1 MRSQLKNISTTA
13 IVVTCSA
20 IFGFWFLTPSV
31 VFPWST
37 DWLRWGDMEFA
48 QYIWQYYRHT
58 PLLQWPVTAVDSYG
72 EGWGTIFP
80 SSAGI
85 ALVGL
90 PLKFI
95 SPILPENFQFL
106 GAWTLSCFV
115 LQGFFAD
122 RLFAHFGLSAL
133 ERIFGSLS
141 ILVAPIFIFRMGMSH
156 LDLSAQWVVL
166 AGLLLYFKD
175 SVRRPLIRWLILIAV
190 TISIHIYLVVLVI
203 AIGAAWVV
211 KSWVSRSGQNQIRS
225 SAYSAVLM
233 IFTSLLMWWFLGYA
247 TFLGQAKGVGFF
259 RLNTLAFFNP
269 ESGVDVT
276 YSHVCSWLPVIRNRA
291 FFGEESEGFGF
302 LGIVGILGLLVFAA
316 NSRRWFTVQRLRS
329 VGPLFVSAV
338 TLMLVAV
345 SQRVAF
351 ARREFELP
359 VPAFVSEARQVF
371 RVANRFSWLAYYL
384 VLIAGWISI
393 TLILRRV
400 KFSGFI
406 MCGLLVL
413 GVWDQGNGMLAV
425 RQKIIDAPQ
434 KTIDVGTADWNE
446 LAESVSRLYLV
457 PTFDV
462 QDDRLPQGAEVW
474 EQNAL
479 WRRLVEFSSRHQI
492 TTNFAYVGRPVTRQV
507 ARSNEE
513 IRKSIA
519 DRQVPPRSV
528 LVFADPNEWRSA
540 TTRLAGQAVAKEMD
554 GLYFLITKD
563 DQG

>member
-1 MRSQLKNISTTA
+1 MKPRL
-13 IVVTCSA
+13 VTVRTQAAVIMGSA
-20 IFGFWFLTPSV
+20 VFGLWFLTPSV
-31 VFPWST
+31 VWPGST

-58 PLLQWPVTAVDSYG
+58 PVLQWPVTAVDSYG

-90 PLKFI
+90 PLKLI

-106 GAWTLSCFV
+106 GVWTLTCFV

-133 ERIFGSLS
+133 ERLFGSLS
-141 ILVAPIFIFRMGMSH
+141 ILVAPVFTFRIGMTH

-175 SVRRPLIRWLILIAV
+175 SVSRPLTRWLILIAV
-190 TISIHIYLVVLVI
+190 TICIHIYLFVLVI
-203 AIGAAWVV
+203 SIGTAWVV
-211 KSWVSRSGQNQIRS
+211 KGRVSGSGQKQLRSGVH
-225 SAYSAVLM
+225 SATLM
-233 IFTSLLMWWFLGYA
+233 IITSVVMWWFLGYS

-269 ESGVDVT
+269 ESGADMT
-276 YSHVCSWLPVIRNRA
+276 YSHVLSWLPLIHNRA

-302 LGIVGILGLLVFAA
+302 LGLIGVLGLLILAA
-316 NSRRWFTVQRLRS
+316 TSRRWFTKQRLRS
-329 VGPLFVSAV
+329 IGPLLVSAIA
-338 TLMLVAV
+338 LMLVAV
-345 SQRVAF
+345 SQQVAV

-359 VPAFVSEARQVF
+359 VPAALVDARQIF
-371 RVANRFSWLAYYL
+371 RVASRFSWLAYYL
-384 VLIAGWISI
+384 VLVAGWISI
-393 TLILRRV
+393 ALLLRRV
-400 KFSGFI
+400 KFGGLI
-406 MCGLLVL
+406 MCGLLLL
-413 GVWDQGNGMLAV
+413 GTWDQGSGMMAV
-425 RQKIIDAPQ
+425 RQKLIEAPE
-434 KTIDVGTADWNE
+434 KSIDVDTADWNE
-446 LAESVSRLYLV
+446 LAASVSRLYLV

-479 WRRLVEFSSRHQI
+479 WRRLIEFSSHHQL

-513 IRKSIA
+513 IRRSIA
-519 DRQVPPRSV
+519 ERKVPPRSV
-528 LVFADPNEWRSA
+528 LVFADPIEWRSA
-540 TTRLAGQAVAKEMD
+540 TSHLAGQAVARELD
-554 GLYFLITKD
+554 GLYLLITKG

>member
-1 MRSQLKNISTTA
+1 MG
-13 IVVTCSA
+13 SA
-20 IFGFWFLTPSV
+20 VFGLWFLTPSV
-31 VFPWST
+31 VWPGST

-58 PLLQWPVTAVDSYG
+58 PILQWPVTAVDRYG

-90 PLKFI
+90 PLKLI

-141 ILVAPIFIFRMGMSH
+141 ILVAPIFIFRIGMTH
-156 LDLSAQWVVL
+156 FDLSAQWVVL

-175 SVRRPLIRWLILIAV
+175 SVSLPLGRWLILIAV
-190 TISIHIYLVVLVI
+190 TICIHIYLFVLVI
-203 AIGAAWVV
+203 SIGMAWVV
-211 KSWVSRSGQNQIRS
+211 KRRVSGSRQKQLRSGV
-225 SAYSAVLM
+225 YSAMMM
-233 IFTSLLMWWFLGYA
+233 ILTSLVLWWFLGYS

-269 ESGVDVT
+269 ESGSDVA
-276 YSHVCSWLPVIRNRA
+276 YSHALSRLPLIRNRT

-302 LGIVGILGLLVFAA
+302 LGVVGIFGFIALTAT
-316 NSRRWFTVQRLRS
+316 SRRWFTKQRLRS
-329 VGPLFVSAV
+329 VGPLLVSAFV
-338 TLMLVAV
+338 LMLVAV
-345 SQRVAF
+345 SHQIAV

-359 VPAFVSEARQVF
+359 IPAVLVDTRQIF
-371 RVANRFSWLAYYL
+371 RVAPRFSWLAYYL
-384 VLIAGWISI
+384 VLVAGWIS
-393 TLILRRV
+393 LALLLRRG
-400 KFSGFI
+400 KFGRFTL
-406 MCGLLVL
+406 CGLLLL
-413 GVWDQGNGMLAV
+413 GMWDQGSGMMAV
-425 RQKIIDAPQ
+425 RQKLIEAPE
-434 KTIDVGTADWNE
+434 KSIDVDTADWNE
-446 LAESVSRLYLV
+446 LAASVSRLYLV

-462 QDDRLPQGAEVW
+462 QDDHLPRGAEVW

-479 WRRLVEFSSRHQI
+479 WRRLIEFSSRHQL

-513 IRKSIA
+513 IRRSIA
-519 DRQVPPRSV
+519 ERQVPPRSV
-528 LVFADPNEWRSA
+528 LVFADPIEWRSA
-540 TTRLAGQAVAKEMD
+540 TSHLAGQAVAKELD
-554 GLYFLITKD
+554 GLYLLITKG

>member
-1 MRSQLKNISTTA
+1 MRPWLATIRTQA
-13 IVVTCSA
+13 VVIMGSA
-20 IFGFWFLTPSV
+20 VFGLWFLTPSV
-31 VFPWST
+31 VWPGST

-58 PLLQWPVTAVDSYG
+58 PILQWPVTAVDSYG
-72 EGWGTIFP
+72 EGWGTLFP

-90 PLKFI
+90 PLKLI

-141 ILVAPIFIFRMGMSH
+141 ILVAPIFIFRIGMTH

-175 SVRRPLIRWLILIAV
+175 SVSRPLGRWLILIAV
-190 TISIHIYLVVLVI
+190 TICIHIYLFVLVI
-203 AIGAAWVV
+203 SIGMAWVV
-211 KSWVSRSGQNQIRS
+211 KRRVSGSRQKQLRSGV
-225 SAYSAVLM
+225 YSAMMM
-233 IFTSLLMWWFLGYA
+233 ILTSLVMWWFLGYS

-269 ESGVDVT
+269 ESGSDVA
-276 YSHVCSWLPVIRNRA
+276 YSHALSRLPLIRNRT

-302 LGIVGILGLLVFAA
+302 LGFLGILGLIALAA
-316 NSRRWFTVQRLRS
+316 TSHRWFTKQRLRS
-329 VGPLFVSAV
+329 VGPLLVSAFV
-338 TLMLVAV
+338 LMLVAV
-345 SQRVAF
+345 SHQIAV

-359 VPAFVSEARQVF
+359 IPAVLVDTRQIF
-371 RVANRFSWLAYYL
+371 RVAPRFSWLAYYL
-384 VLIAGWISI
+384 VLVAGWIS
-393 TLILRRV
+393 LALLLRRG
-400 KFSGFI
+400 KFGRFTL
-406 MCGLLVL
+406 CGLLLL
-413 GVWDQGNGMLAV
+413 GMWDQGSGMMAV
-425 RQKIIDAPQ
+425 RQKLIEAPE
-434 KTIDVGTADWNE
+434 KSIDVDTADWNE
-446 LAESVSRLYLV
+446 LAASVSRLYLV

-462 QDDRLPQGAEVW
+462 QDDHLPRGAEVW

-479 WRRLVEFSSRHQI
+479 WRRLIEFSSRHQL

-513 IRKSIA
+513 IRRSIA
-519 DRQVPPRSV
+519 ERQVPPRSV
-528 LVFADPNEWRSA
+528 LVFADPIEWRSA
-540 TTRLAGQAVAKEMD
+540 TSHLAGQAVAKELD
-554 GLYFLITKD
+554 GLYLLITKG

>member
-1 MRSQLKNISTTA
+1 MG
-13 IVVTCSA
+13 SA
-20 IFGFWFLTPSV
+20 VFGLWFLTPSV
-31 VFPWST
+31 VWPGST

-58 PLLQWPVTAVDSYG
+58 PILQWPVTAVDSYG

-90 PLKFI
+90 PLKLI

-141 ILVAPIFIFRMGMSH
+141 ILVAPIFIFRIGMTH

-175 SVRRPLIRWLILIAV
+175 SVSRPLGRWLILIAV
-190 TISIHIYLVVLVI
+190 TICIHIYLFVLVI
-203 AIGAAWVV
+203 SIGMAWVV
-211 KSWVSRSGQNQIRS
+211 KRRVSGSRQKQLRSGV
-225 SAYSAVLM
+225 YSAMMM
-233 IFTSLLMWWFLGYA
+233 ILTSLVMWWFLGYS

-269 ESGVDVT
+269 ESGSDVT
-276 YSHVCSWLPVIRNRA
+276 YSHALSRLPLIRNRT

-302 LGIVGILGLLVFAA
+302 LGFLGILGLIALAA
-316 NSRRWFTVQRLRS
+316 TSRRWFTKQRLRS
-329 VGPLFVSAV
+329 VGPLLVSAFV
-338 TLMLVAV
+338 LMLVAV
-345 SQRVAF
+345 SHQIAV

-359 VPAFVSEARQVF
+359 IPAVLVDTRQIF
-371 RVANRFSWLAYYL
+371 RVAPRFSWLAYYL
-384 VLIAGWISI
+384 VLVAGWIS
-393 TLILRRV
+393 LALLLRRV
-400 KFSGFI
+400 KFGRFTL
-406 MCGLLVL
+406 CGLLLL
-413 GVWDQGNGMLAV
+413 GMWDQRSGMLAV
-425 RQKIIDAPQ
+425 RQEIIEAPQ
-434 KTIDVGTADWNE
+434 KTIDVETADWNN
-446 LAESVSRLYLV
+446 LAASVSRLYLV

-462 QDDRLPQGAEVW
+462 QDDHLPRGAEVW

-479 WRRLVEFSSRHQI
+479 WRRLIEFSSRHQL

-513 IRKSIA
+513 IRRSIA
-519 DRQVPPRSV
+519 ERQVPPQSV
-528 LVFADPNEWRSA
+528 LVFADPIEWRSA
-540 TTRLAGQAVAKEMD
+540 TSHLAGQAVAKELD
-554 GLYFLITKD
+554 GLYLLITKG